1 MNSTGSFL
9 QREYVKIRTNVANM
23 QLFMDWDYLRYIH
36 ALATGGTLAKAG
48 ELLGVHQ
55 TTVLRRLDQME
66 EQMGVQFFERDREG
80 LHLTPVGET
89 AFREADRLSTDMENL
104 ERQLVGQNSAPV
116 GKVRLAATDVMVNA
130 LIGPLV
136 AELLQ
141 TYPDIEL
148 EVLTDNDVLNL
159 SHRDADLTLRP
170 VNKPQATLEG
180 ERIATIQSAVY
191 GSSDYCQRHPD
202 MDLEQAP
209 ELNSWILPDESF
221 SHLATG
227 RWYRKSLKNAA
238 SVVRCNSLQAMFSL
252 ARSGG
257 GLAVLPCYLGDV
269 TTDLRRLTPPLEGEG
284 VDLWLMVNNE
294 TRQMARVRLVMEF
307 LTQHL
312 VELSSR
318 IEGDTQI

>member
-1 MNSTGSFL
+1 VNTLKSVQTL
-9 QREYVKIRTNVANM
+9 RIRSYLWIV

-66 EQMGVQFFERDREG
+66 EQLGVQFFERDREG

-104 ERQLVGQNSAPV
+104 ERQLIGQDSAPV

-136 AELLQ
+136 ADLLQ
-141 TYPDIEL
+141 AYPDIEL
-148 EVLTDNDVLNL
+148 ELLTDNDVLNL

-170 VNKPQATLEG
+170 VNRPQATLEG

-191 GSSDYCQRHPD
+191 GSADYCQRHPD

-227 RWYRKSLKNAA
+227 RWYRKALKNAG

-252 ARSGG
+252 ARAGS

-284 VDLWLMVNNE
+284 VDLWLMVNNV

-307 LTQHL
+307 LTRHL
-312 VELSSR
+312 MELSPR
-318 IEGDTQI
+318 IEGVPLA